1 MTSRNSQAPD
11 GSVGESLEREV
22 KRLSERLRRLEETAR
37 TGAHPPLERVRDLIQ
52 RQHARDALFE
62 PGLFADP
69 AWDILLEIYRAELEC
84 RTTFPRELGRATGH
98 PQTSVL
104 RWVSRLEA
112 AGLVFRRNDGAS
124 SWRVRVALTPDGL
137 AAMDKAVDLLSR

>member
-1 MTSRNSQAPD
+1 MSSRETQALD
-11 GSVGESLEREV
+11 EAKAAGLEQEV
-22 KRLSERLRRLEETAR
+22 KRLSERLQRLEETPR
-37 TGAHPPLERVRDLIQ
+37 IGAAPRLGRVQDLIQ
-52 RQHARDALFE
+52 RQRARDALFG
-62 PGLFADP
+62 PGLFGDP
-69 AWDILLEIYRAELEC
+69 TWDILLEIYRAELEC

-112 AGLVFRRNDGAS
+112 AGIVFRENDGAS

-137 AAMDKAVDLLSR
+137 AAMQEAVDLLSR

>member
-1 MTSRNSQAPD
+1 MTSRNPQAPD
-11 GSVGESLEREV
+11 QAVGERLEREV
-22 KRLSERLRRLEETAR
+22 KRLSERLQRLEETAR
-37 TGAHPPLERVRDLIQ
+37 TGASPPLERVQDLIQ

-62 PGLFADP
+62 PGLFGDP
-69 AWDILLEIYRAELEC
+69 TWDILLEIYRTELEC

-112 AGLVFRRNDGAS
+112 AGLVFRKNDGSS
-124 SWRVRVALTPDGL
+124 SWRVRLALTPDGL
-137 AAMDKAVDLLSR
+137 ASMDKAVDLLSR